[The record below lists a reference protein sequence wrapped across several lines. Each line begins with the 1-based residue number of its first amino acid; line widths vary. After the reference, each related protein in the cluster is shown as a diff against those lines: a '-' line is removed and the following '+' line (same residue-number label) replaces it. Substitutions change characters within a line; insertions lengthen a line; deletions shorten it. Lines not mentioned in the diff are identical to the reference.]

1 MIKILV
7 VDEDLYVLKCYSE
20 LFSKAG
26 FETHTAE
33 DTTSAIARFVEVK
46 PDLVILDVEMP
57 CGGGRMVLESLREN
71 FMSKVPVL
79 FATEN
84 PERVIDLSSHSD
96 VYVVKKVFHTQDLTD
111 TIKKIL
117 KIEDSPAKTEDAPT
131 THKGWD

>member
-1 MIKILV
+1 MPKILV
-7 VDEDLYVLKCYSE
+7 VDEDLYVLKRYSE

-26 FETHTAE
+26 FETHTAG
-33 DTTSAIARFVEVK
+33 DATSAIARFVEVK

-84 PERVIDLSSHSD
+84 PDPVIDLSGHSE

-111 TIKKIL
+111 IIKKIL
-117 KIEDSPAKTEDAPT
+117 KIEDAPAKTEEDPT

>member
-1 MIKILV
+1 MPKILV

-26 FETHTAE
+26 FETHTAQ
-33 DTTSAIARFVEVK
+33 DATSAIAKFVEVK

-84 PERVIDLSSHSD
+84 TEPVIDLSGHSD
-96 VYVVKKVFHTQDLTD
+96 VYVVKKIFHTQDLTD
-111 TIKKIL
+111 TIRKIL
-117 KIEDSPAKTEDAPT
+117 KIGPPATTEDSPA
-131 THKGWD
+131 THKGWTD